1 MAFYVGIVTL
11 AVYFVTQM
19 VVEGNLTARPRE
31 VNMILLLGIA
41 GLLSIPFAIDPSEAW
56 ETFVDS

>member
-41 GLLSIPFAIDPSEAW
+41 GLLSIPFAIDPPEAW

>member
-1 MAFYVGIVTL
+1 M
-11 AVYFVTQM
+11 YFITQM

-41 GLLSIPFAIDPSEAW
+41 GLLSIPFAIDPQKRGKRLSI
-56 ETFVDS
+56 S